1 MASKIL
7 ASDQNRTFEFE
18 MDFLNGRRMVHYLLI
33 VLSAMAAGCGKPQD
47 QTLNIGG
54 VSYTFS
60 SETSLFGER
69 HDRTG
74 GVAIAN
80 LGVDGVNDIF
90 VVNGRHWEEDN
101 VLLRNQHSALEFDE
115 QIIGLAPNT
124 GYGACPGDVDNDGD
138 MDVIVARD
146 GPPPAVYINSGNRTF
161 TKVFDIG
168 RPTSSRDCAVGDLN
182 GDGSLD
188 AVFSE
193 RGGQSY
199 ALLGPLL
206 NSPERID
213 LYEGPAVSASTGD
226 VDGDGLVDIAFSLR
240 GVASIALLRQ
250 KTDGTFGPFEVY
262 GSAAEESRA
271 IASHDV
277 DGDGASEIVL
287 AGLTGPSRILD
298 FVDGALTTSHVF
310 EGVDTASAV
319 AVADL
324 NNDGQDDF
332 VFGIRGRNVVV
343 LAKGQVYKTVVL
355 PGIEATTYDVATGD
369 LNGDS
374 VPDLVF
380 ANSGAKNEIL
390 ISLEE

>member
-1 MASKIL
+1 MSSVIAASNPKLALAFALDIL
-7 ASDQNRTFEFE
+7 D
-18 MDFLNGRRMVHYLLI
+18 RRRVVLCLLI
-33 VLSAMAAGCGKPQD
+33 VSMAMAAGCEKPEE
-47 QTLNIGG
+47 QTVNVGG
-54 VSYTFS
+54 VTYAFG
-60 SETSLFGER
+60 SETGLFGKR
-69 HDRTG
+69 RDRTG
-74 GVAIAN
+74 GVAIAG
-80 LGVDGVNDIF
+80 LGADGVNDIF

-101 VLLRNQHSALEFDE
+101 VLMRNQQSALEFDE

-146 GPPPAVYINSGNRTF
+146 GPPPGVYVNSGNRTF
-161 TKVFDIG
+161 LEVVDIG
-168 RPTSSRDCAVGDLN
+168 RPTASRDCAVEDLN
-182 GDGSLD
+182 GDGTLD
-188 AVFSE
+188 VVFSE

-213 LYEGPAVSASTGD
+213 LFEGPAVGVSTGD

-240 GVASIALLRQ
+240 GMASVALLRQ
-250 KTDGTFGPFEVY
+250 NTDGSFGPFEVF

-271 IASHDV
+271 LASHDI
-277 DGDGASEIVL
+277 DGDGTSEIVL
-287 AGLTGPSRILD
+287 AGLTGPSRILK
-298 FVDGALTTSHVF
+298 FAGGALVTSHVF

-324 NNDGQDDF
+324 NDDGQDDF
-332 VFGIRGRNVVV
+332 VFGVRGRNVVV
-343 LAKGQVYKTVVL
+343 LAKGEVYETVVL

-390 ISLEE
+390 LSLEN